1 MANEYTDQ
9 QRATSQQGGTF
20 QPDYAVTS
28 HGTNTGYTDIRRKQS
43 IEEKIYQICLPMN
56 FLQYFASKN
65 SRTVD
70 QTLYTIMEDQPL
82 PRFDTV
88 KAGITSAVV
97 LMTVDN
103 RNYIRPSHLWKNI
116 RTGEIILVTG
126 HTAVADQISVIRGYG
141 TTAAA
146 AMVAGDKL
154 RRMGSIM
161 SETQLPGAPQAIH
174 VGHSNN
180 TVQFFSRVTGIS
192 SIAQEAGIRGLSEWQ
207 KMQRDTKY
215 EYMLDKEE
223 QYLGGEFVSDEQGAT
238 GLIDSALPDWRGE
251 TKGILS
257 YLNETRSHKLDAG
270 GDLTFGTLSDM
281 LHDINRNRQP
291 DGSTVRTGEAGKTMK
306 TMGKYNLVALCG
318 KEGKKALGRIQRSN
332 TVFIK
337 SGEMEYGFDIL
348 KMMTDFG
355 TIEIVQHFLLDEELE
370 GHILLLDTNRIRTV
384 KYKGH
389 GVTVRDITPPNAHYK
404 QEEIYSVE
412 GFELMNP
419 ECHGMITNV

>member
-1 MANEYTDQ
+1 MANEYTEQ

-28 HGTNTGYTDIRRKQS
+28 HGNDTGYTDIRRKQS

-70 QTLYTIMEDQPL
+70 QTLYSIMEDQPL
-82 PRFDTV
+82 PRFVGV
-88 KAGITSAVV
+88 KATVAAADTT
-97 LMTVDN
+97 MTLDN
-103 RNYIRPSHLWKNI
+103 REYVRPSHLWKNT
-116 RTGEIILVTG
+116 RTGEIILVT
-126 HTAVADQISVIRGYG
+126 TWSATVDTVNIIRGYG
-141 TTAAA
+141 STAAA
-146 AMVAGDKL
+146 GMTASDKL

-161 SETQLPGAPQAIH
+161 SETELPGAPQAIH
-174 VGHSNN
+174 VGHANN

-192 SIAQEAGIRGLSEWQ
+192 SIAQEAGIRGISEWQ

-223 QYLGGEFVSDEQGAT
+223 QYLSGEFVSDEQGNAPT
-238 GLIDSALPDWRGE
+238 DTSVPDWRGE
-251 TKGILS
+251 TKGVLA
-257 YLNETRSHKLDAG
+257 YLNEMRSHKLDAG

-291 DGSTVRTGEAGKTMK
+291 DGSTVRTGETGKQMK

-332 TVFIK
+332 TVYIK

-412 GFELMNP
+412 GFELINP
-419 ECHGMITNV
+419 ECHGLITNV